1 MMSQALL
8 YLSRM
13 MEKLLLLDLLISIP
27 LKLMRAIPESSDGT
41 VPNGLNL
48 VLTLMEMVVVV
59 VVCQVFPYLSRMM
72 AILSLLEILLTMAAI
87 PEF

>member
-59 VVCQVFPYLSRMM
+59 VCQVFPYLSRMM